1 MLGHAGM
8 VGSIRQMG
16 KGIPRRLVLPP
27 PVTISWI
34 NGINNT
40 EEDVKLTTKHLA
52 SAFDGLEVLS

>member
-1 MLGHAGM
+1 M